1 MDDNME
7 MVTELQRALAF
18 YQPPPES
25 WYSGIQRK
33 IEATGQWLW
42 ETLQGDFNDNQSTA
56 QVVTGTVISMI
67 PFVDQICD
75 VRDLIA
81 NCKKIKEGNDKNED
95 TTWAWVAMILTLV
108 GLIPVAGSLIKG
120 IFKMLFN
127 SIRKAALSSRDIVRA
142 IDASVSL
149 FNKFID
155 LPAVQ
160 ATMKWMK
167 IYNPYTYAEKQVRE
181 LMAQLNVS
189 VLLSKLDE
197 LMDVTGSLL
206 EKAKSWGPE
215 SIRQPI
221 EVIWELLV
229 SIRSQANTMLAK
241 ALAPLNDVLEKLAAR
256 LHREGD
262 DYYKAHTG
270 ANPHRPSRLK
280 DAEEVELLATKKPD
294 WADIGGKEKY
304 PQLEKASAEQKR
316 LMDPE
321 NKEGGYPNIPDDK
334 VQTFHQMAPVEFKEG
349 EKLYRVLDP
358 GSSDNS
364 FCWMRE
370 AEFKALK
377 SKSQWRRRFAVW
389 KSWNENGEYVVYTVP
404 PGTTMKVWEGP
415 AASQVREV
423 TGKNG
428 ENIKVVLEGG
438 SLQIVIDPTVLNL
451 DYLGKR
457 QSTGWGYRDFSDEV
471 DMYIGVPQLQTNI
484 YVPK

>member
-1 MDDNME
+1 
-7 MVTELQRALAF
+7 
-18 YQPPPES
+18 
-25 WYSGIQRK
+25 
-33 IEATGQWLW
+33 
-42 ETLQGDFNDNQSTA
+42 
-56 QVVTGTVISMI
+56 
-67 PFVDQICD
+67 
-75 VRDLIA
+75 
-81 NCKKIKEGNDKNED
+81 
-95 TTWAWVAMILTLV
+95 
-108 GLIPVAGSLIKG
+108 
-120 IFKMLFN
+120 
-127 SIRKAALSSRDIVRA
+127 
-142 IDASVSL
+142 
-149 FNKFID
+149 
-155 LPAVQ
+155 
-160 ATMKWMK
+160 
-167 IYNPYTYAEKQVRE
+167 
-181 LMAQLNVS
+181 
-189 VLLSKLDE
+189 
-197 LMDVTGSLL
+197 MDVTGSLL